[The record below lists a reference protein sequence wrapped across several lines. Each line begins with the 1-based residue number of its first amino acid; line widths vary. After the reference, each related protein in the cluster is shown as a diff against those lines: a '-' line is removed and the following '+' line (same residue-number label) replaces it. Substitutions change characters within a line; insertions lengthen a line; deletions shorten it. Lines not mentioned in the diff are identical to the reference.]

1 VSTSRYLLV
10 TPRVR
15 ARHSSTAAVAAISTA
30 VTMLF
35 TGHKSFTTVILLGV
49 GLLLLTILFLR
60 STHKLAGNDKFR
72 IPATMP
78 HAAELK
84 QTASEVIQQQLRRD
98 QIDLE
103 SIGHFVYSAYFDTRP
118 TLNGRKY
125 VRVIT
130 VLDRKA
136 YEKELT
142 CQFMHQS
149 GHLSFSTV
157 AKRSAIGAGM
167 GHKQH
172 YYKEFVLSCP
182 VADDLSSATFVF
194 IQTGDASL
202 RSQVMRVRHNPLS
215 LGQSPNNPRQII
227 NCVSVTF
234 GKPDEYRLIEWLEAQ
249 RLLKMDK
256 VQLHFHHMTNKNFES
271 VAQAYSAEGFVDVRK
286 LGCPFCEAG
295 QEESLGLL
303 LMSPAINQ
311 CFYENLGRYTYT
323 AVFDLDEIIVPQQ
336 HSDYPTL
343 LSALEKRANSS
354 SFAFRNWYHFSELG
368 EDSSVDPR
376 MYMLR
381 HPYSTKQESP
391 LGYSIKS
398 IHKSC
403 CVVALHNHFS
413 WEDVPKPN
421 TQSGHLPV
429 PIDLGLNEHY
439 KKCHFDEKTCKEM
452 TDVKDRKDGLRLR
465 QLLGKVL
472 TESFRSRVKQIF
484 G

>member
-1 VSTSRYLLV
+1 
-10 TPRVR
+10 
-15 ARHSSTAAVAAISTA
+15 TAGFA
-30 VTMLF
+30 
-35 TGHKSFTTVILLGV
+35 
-49 GLLLLTILFLR
+49 LLLLLLCTWSLSDIKDKATINKNFFE
-60 STHKLAGNDKFR
+60 D
-72 IPATMP
+72 P
-78 HAAELK
+78 
-84 QTASEVIQQQLRRD
+84 V
-98 QIDLE
+98 DLE
-103 SIGHFVYSAYFDTRP
+103 SIGQFVYSAYFDTRP

-130 VLDRKA
+130 VLDTKA
-136 YEKELT
+136 YEKELI

-202 RSQVMRVRHNPLS
+202 RSQVMR
-215 LGQSPNNPRQII
+215 
-227 NCVSVTF
+227 
-234 GKPDEYRLIEWLEAQ
+234 
-249 RLLKMDK
+249 
-256 VQLHFHHMTNKNFES
+256 
-271 VAQAYSAEGFVDVRK
+271 
-286 LGCPFCEAG
+286 
-295 QEESLGLL
+295 
-303 LMSPAINQ
+303 
-311 CFYENLGRYTYT
+311 NLGRYTYT

-336 HSDYPTL
+336 HPDYPTL
-343 LSALEKRANSS
+343 LSALEKRANTS

-368 EDSSVDPR
+368 EDSSVDPK

-452 TDVKDRKDGLRLR
+452 TNATLRKDGSRLLQLMGEQLTAAFQSKTK
-465 QLLGKVL
+465 QLLG
-472 TESFRSRVKQIF
+472 
-484 G
+484 

>member
-1 VSTSRYLLV
+1 MSRQTDNDGAFASLRATALKIAKQLLQEQ
-10 TPRVR
+10 
-15 ARHSSTAAVAAISTA
+15 
-30 VTMLF
+30 
-35 TGHKSFTTVILLGV
+35 G
-49 GLLLLTILFLR
+49 
-60 STHKLAGNDKFR
+60 
-72 IPATMP
+72 
-78 HAAELK
+78 
-84 QTASEVIQQQLRRD
+84 
-98 QIDLE
+98 DLE
-103 SIGHFVYSAYFDTRP
+103 SIGQFVYSAYFDTRP

-130 VLDRKA
+130 VLDTKA
-136 YEKELT
+136 YEKELI

-182 VADDLSSATFVF
+182 VADDLRFAAFVF

-202 RSQVMRVRHNPLS
+202 RSQVMR
-215 LGQSPNNPRQII
+215 
-227 NCVSVTF
+227 
-234 GKPDEYRLIEWLEAQ
+234 
-249 RLLKMDK
+249 
-256 VQLHFHHMTNKNFES
+256 
-271 VAQAYSAEGFVDVRK
+271 
-286 LGCPFCEAG
+286 
-295 QEESLGLL
+295 
-303 LMSPAINQ
+303 
-311 CFYENLGRYTYT
+311 NLGRYTYT

-336 HSDYPTL
+336 HPDYPTL

-391 LGYSIKS
+391 PDYSIKS

-421 TQSGHLPV
+421 TKRSRYNAEVQIGV
-429 PIDLGLNEHY
+429 NEHY
-439 KKCHFDEKTCKEM
+439 KRCHLDKEACKEM
-452 TDVKDRKDGLRLR
+452 TDVKHNKDGFRLR
-465 QLLGKVL
+465 QLLGKEL
-472 TESFRSRVKQIF
+472 TAAFRGKVKQIF
-484 G
+484 GAS

>member
-1 VSTSRYLLV
+1 
-10 TPRVR
+10 
-15 ARHSSTAAVAAISTA
+15 TAGFA
-30 VTMLF
+30 
-35 TGHKSFTTVILLGV
+35 
-49 GLLLLTILFLR
+49 LLLLLLCTWSLSDIKDKATINKNFF
-60 STHKLAGNDKFR
+60 KD
-72 IPATMP
+72 P
-78 HAAELK
+78 
-84 QTASEVIQQQLRRD
+84 V
-98 QIDLE
+98 DLE

-130 VLDRKA
+130 VLDTKA
-136 YEKELT
+136 YEKELI

-182 VADDLSSATFVF
+182 VADDLRFAAFVF

-202 RSQVMRVRHNPLS
+202 RSQVMR
-215 LGQSPNNPRQII
+215 II

-256 VQLHFHHMTNKNFES
+256 VQLHFYHMTNKNFES
-271 VAQAYSAEGFVDVRK
+271 VAQAYSAEGFVNVRK

-336 HSDYPTL
+336 HPDYPTL

-391 LGYSIKS
+391 PDYSIKS

-421 TQSGHLPV
+421 TKRSRYNAEVQIGV
-429 PIDLGLNEHY
+429 NEHY
-439 KKCHFDEKTCKEM
+439 KRCHLDKEACKEM
-452 TDVKDRKDGLRLR
+452 TDVKHNKDGFRLR
-465 QLLGKVL
+465 QLLGKEL
-472 TESFRSRVKQIF
+472 TAAFRGKVKQIF
-484 G
+484 GAS